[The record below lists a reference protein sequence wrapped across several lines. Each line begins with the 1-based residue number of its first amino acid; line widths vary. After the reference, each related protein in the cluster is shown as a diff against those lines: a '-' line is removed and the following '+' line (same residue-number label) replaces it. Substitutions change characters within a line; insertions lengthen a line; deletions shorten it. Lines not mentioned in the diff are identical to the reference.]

1 MFNELPRLGGGV
13 GVPKIIQIKPDESEM
28 EFLSN
33 EQIKFLLNECENSNV
48 SNLLLIVKI
57 ELSTGARGVEIV
69 KLKLSSITPYK
80 ITYTKT
86 KEHRNRTVPTTK
98 ELYDLIFIGGYKY
111 IHDLF

>member
-1 MFNELPRLGGGV
+1 M

-57 ELSTGARGVEIV
+57 GLSTGARG
-69 KLKLSSITPYK
+69 
-80 ITYTKT
+80 
-86 KEHRNRTVPTTK
+86 
-98 ELYDLIFIGGYKY
+98 
-111 IHDLF
+111 